1 MEGNN
6 IFSLLNTVKATLNYL
21 IPILVSLAV
30 VYFIWGVIS
39 HVIAQNE
46 EERKNSRDKIIHG
59 IVGMFVIVAV
69 WGLVRF
75 VGTTL
80 GVEVGD
86 SPQSISDVPQFK

>member
-1 MEGNN
+1 
-6 IFSLLNTVKATLNYL
+6 
-21 IPILVSLAV
+21 VSLAV

-39 HVIAQNE
+39 QVIAQNE

-80 GVEVGD
+80 GVEV
-86 SPQSISDVPQFK
+86 SDRIRSRCLTFHSLSSVSCIVLW